1 MKKLKKTTL
10 ENIKFGAISGA
21 VLGFVFV
28 GGPAIGTALNSI
40 ENGVAVGDTVYGAA
54 IYVGVW
60 VVISAITGAALYND
74 IRQHHKQ

>member
-40 ENGVAVGDTVYGAA
+40 ENGVAVDIAVYNAV
-54 IYVGVW
+54 VGVVTG
-60 VVISAITGAALYND
+60 VVITGVGGAALYND
-74 IRQHHKQ
+74 IWHHHNQ